1 MLLHPL
7 PWPHGKRLAAA
18 ITFDVD
24 ADSLIRNAKPED
36 GHLRL
41 APVSMGRYGP
51 TVAVPRILASYRRWG
66 ITQTFFMPAW
76 VMET

>member
-7 PWPHGKRLAAA
+7 PWPEGRRLAAA

-24 ADSLIRNAKPED
+24 VDSVIRNARPED

-41 APVSMGRYGP
+41 AAVSMGRYGP
-51 TVAVPRILASYRRWG
+51 AVAVPRILDTYGRFGLR
-66 ITQTFFMPAW
+66 QTVFMPAW
-76 VMET
+76 